1 MRNIREAGSFTLI
14 CVFEYLENIIPRN
27 TPQCTDYVYIR
38 FFVYSYRVNQE
49 PLVFEHKKR
58 MDGAAKLY
66 YDDTPAVWSKLGSY
80 RALDNYVKNSK
91 RFFSSL
97 ALVPRHLGQASL
109 WDGDVFRSAL
119 RATLRSN
126 FSEKLTMSDFNGFAV
141 INTIIQ
147 DTRILGR
154 AKSFGEA
161 FRAASEPILEP
172 DWVYIHTA
180 AIWPGSKAGVPE
192 SMVVDVLRYVILLQ
206 PLYG

>member
-1 MRNIREAGSFTLI
+1 SFTLI

-49 PLVFEHKKR
+49 PMVFEHKKR
-58 MDGAAKLY
+58 MGPVYGMATCSAEH
-66 YDDTPAVWSKLGSY
+66 
-80 RALDNYVKNSK
+80 
-91 RFFSSL
+91 F
-97 ALVPRHLGQASL
+97 VPPCGIT
-109 WDGDVFRSAL
+109 SA
-119 RATLRSN
+119 RR
-126 FSEKLTMSDFNGFAV
+126 LTMSDFNGFAV

-172 DWVYIHTA
+172 DWVYLHTA

-192 SMVVDVLRYVILLQ
+192 SMVVDVLR
-206 PLYG
+206 